1 MLQEQSSGDDLI
13 RRIFFAP
20 LRLRGKNPAT
30 ATMMDNTK
38 FKTAKTLRRKV
49 SLDVNDK

>member
-13 RRIFFAP
+13 LRIFFAP

-30 ATMMDNTK
+30 ATKMDAK
-38 FKTAKTLRRKV
+38 FKTTKKQ
-49 SLDVNDK
+49 SFPGH